1 LNLSHKKDLDDTIK
15 ETETQLKKI
24 LNRNKILNKPKI
36 PVNAGN
42 LKVLKIEDEN
52 TNPNL
57 EP

>member
-1 LNLSHKKDLDDTIK
+1 MNLSHKKDLDDTIK